1 MKIEGFE
8 EADANL
14 EALAALSDAEAL
26 VALGID
32 ALQPVA
38 DTARGIVRRRTGR
51 LAQSIGV
58 GTRLS
63 PRQAAL
69 SAPERGTVEIYVGPG
84 SMPQAITEEFGT
96 VNEAGHPYL
105 RPAWDTRLADV
116 LARLRQGAATRLQ
129 RITKG

>member
-1 MKIEGFE
+1 MKIEGFD

-14 EALAALSDAEAL
+14 EALGAMGEAEAM
-26 VALGID
+26 VALGLD

-38 DTARGIVRRRTGR
+38 ETARSLVRRRTGR
-51 LAQSIGV
+51 LGQSIGV
-58 GTRLS
+58 GTQLS

-96 VNEAGHPYL
+96 VNEVGHPYL

-129 RITKG
+129 RIAKG